1 MNQSQTNTPSS
12 PPIKKFIHST
22 LQSPPVLPGVLP
34 HDHCIYTTTRAWEA
48 AGAWDG
54 TMETTSLFS
63 SFFSSSFL
71 SELLLRGPHRFL
83 SITLFIDWAT
93 FVPSLLFHTILFI
106 YNSVQLLLFVIL
118 LSCYGII
125 EIFCVIPVRKRER
138 IIEVLDYWDLLI
150 NNRAESAH
158 SW

>member
-71 SELLLRGPHRFL
+71 SELLVRGPPSFPLYYFVSPPGDILFHLSCFTRFC
-83 SITLFIDWAT
+83 LFTILYNCS
-93 FVPSLLFHTILFI
+93 SLLFC
-106 YNSVQLLLFVIL
+106 YRVMGLLRSF
-118 LSCYGII
+118 
-125 EIFCVIPVRKRER
+125 
-138 IIEVLDYWDLLI
+138 
-150 NNRAESAH
+150 A
-158 SW
+158 